1 MISDPGPTTPSLD
14 ASDSHGIVEGAP
26 QTHRGTM
33 PGKPGSAPPVS
44 GGGPSDA
51 AQEKI
56 RSGQTSHMADDNR
69 SEADRA
75 ADEALGLAAGLTGA
89 QAADRLSRYG
99 PNALVEHHKSV
110 VMEFLSHFWGPIAWM
125 IEAALVLT
133 AVTGRWPDFVVIAA
147 LLLMNGV
154 VGFWEEHQAQSAI
167 SVLKEQLAKQA
178 RVLRDGVWETVPAE
192 NLVPGDLVKVGRGN
206 IVPADGLIVDGR
218 AEADESALTGESMP
232 VEKGPGQSLF
242 SGSSLSRGN
251 PSVRVL
257 ATGAHTGFGRTA
269 ALAGQQQPTSHF
281 QQAVISIG
289 KYLIMLAV
297 VLVVVIVVVELVR
310 GASLPVT
317 LEFALVVTIASVPIA
332 LPAVLSVTMA
342 VGARHLAEHGAVVSH
357 LPAVE
362 EMAGVDI
369 LCADKTGTITK
380 NQIALADVAVMEPDS
395 DRDAVLLAAA
405 LTIEG
410 EGTDPIDAA
419 IRVAAGDVTACYE
432 ILEFEPFDAIR
443 KRAQSRVRDGDG
455 HEFLVAKGAVQ
466 AIVDLTGHRS
476 ERAASKLSADFASK
490 GYRTLAVARAQDNDW
505 RMIGMLAL
513 QDPPRDDSRDTLQ
526 KAAVLGLTVKMITGD
541 RVEIARQVAGQV
553 GLGNTILEADA
564 ISDLKGEALA
574 VKTEQADGF
583 AEVVPEDKFRI
594 VQALQEHGHIV
605 GMTGDG
611 VNDAPALHRADVGIA
626 VAGATDAA
634 RAAADIVFLAP
645 GLAAIIEAI
654 HRAREVFR
662 RMQNYSIYRI
672 AETIRIV
679 CSISAAILLFAF
691 FPVTPM
697 QIVLLAVLND
707 AAILSIAYDRVQA
720 SPKPVRW
727 DLREVIAIAA
737 VLGGVGIISTT
748 AMVWIAHE
756 PLGLSL
762 AVLQTLMYL
771 KLSVAGHLTVF
782 VARTRGRMWSH
793 RPSWVLLGA
802 VIGTQIIATII
813 AATGFLM
820 PAPLPWRYIA
830 LAWGYAAVWA
840 LVLDQA
846 KILTYRFLDRRAA
859 ADVH

>member
-1 MISDPGPTTPSLD
+1 MTTTV
-14 ASDSHGIVEGAP
+14 DS
-26 QTHRGTM
+26 
-33 PGKPGSAPPVS
+33 
-44 GGGPSDA
+44 
-51 AQEKI
+51 
-56 RSGQTSHMADDNR
+56 R
-69 SEADRA
+69 SEADRVS
-75 ADEALGLAAGLTGA
+75 DGALGSDDGLTGA
-89 QAADRLSRYG
+89 EAAARLSRYG
-99 PNALVEHHKSV
+99 PNALTEDHQSV
-110 VMEFLSHFWGPIAWM
+110 VVEFLTHFWGPIAWM

-147 LLLMNGV
+147 LLVMNGV

-167 SVLKEQLAKQA
+167 AALKEQLAKHA
-178 RVLRDGVWETVPAE
+178 RVKRDGAWKTVPAE
-192 NLVPGDLVKVGRGN
+192 ELVPGDLVRVGRGDV
-206 IVPADGLIVDGR
+206 VPADGLIVDGR
-218 AEADESALTGESMP
+218 VEADESALTGESLP
-232 VEKGPGQSLF
+232 VEKGQGQSLF

-257 ATGAHTGFGRTA
+257 GTGAQPEFGRSA

-297 VLVVVIVVVELVR
+297 ALVVIIVVVELVR
-310 GASLPVT
+310 GASLPRT

-342 VGARHLAEHGAVVSH
+342 VGARHLAAHGAVVSH

-380 NQIALADVAVMEPDS
+380 NQIALADVAVMDPDS
-395 DRDAVLLAAA
+395 DRAAVLLAAA

-410 EGTDPIDAA
+410 EATDPLDAA
-419 IRVAAGDVTACYE
+419 IGDTVGDASSGYQ
-432 ILEFEPFDAIR
+432 ILKFEPFDAVS
-443 KRAQSRVRDGDG
+443 KLAQSWVRSEDGK
-455 HEFLVAKGAVQ
+455 EFRVAKGAVQ
-466 AIVDLTGHRS
+466 AITELTGNRTGGD
-476 ERAASKLSADFASK
+476 ASRVSADFAGK
-490 GYRTLAVARAQDNDW
+490 GYRTLAVARADDNSW

-513 QDPPRDDSRDTLQ
+513 QDPPRDDSRDTLRQ
-526 KAAVLGLTVKMITGD
+526 ASALGLTVKMITGD
-541 RVEIARQVAGQV
+541 RVEIARQVSGQV
-553 GLGNTILEADA
+553 GLGSNVLEADA
-564 ISDLKGEALA
+564 IKDLGGEALA
-574 VKTEQADGF
+574 VKAEEADGF

-611 VNDAPALHRADVGIA
+611 VNDAPALHRADAGIA

-634 RAAADIVFLAP
+634 QAAADIVFLAP
-645 GLAAIIEAI
+645 GLSAIIEAI

-672 AETIRIV
+672 TETIRIV
-679 CSISAAILLFAF
+679 CSVTVVILLFRF

-720 SPKPVRW
+720 SPRPVRW
-727 DLREVIAIAA
+727 DLREVSAVAA
-737 VLGGVGIISTT
+737 VLGGVGIIETT
-748 AMVWIAHE
+748 GIVWLAHG
-756 PLGLSL
+756 PLGLTL
-762 AVLQTLMYL
+762 VVIQTLVYL

-782 VARTRGRMWSH
+782 VARTRGRMWAH

-802 VIGTQIIATII
+802 VIGTQIVATII

-820 PAPLPWRYIA
+820 PAPLPWPYIA

-846 KILTYRFLDRRAA
+846 KILAYRTLDRRAA
-859 ADVH
+859 HATN